1 MSHDL
6 LWLLICKQLV
16 EKQTYNNKN
25 VFIAVTY
32 VQGLYRI
39 FLFLFQL
46 AHLDTRTVRLFD
58 QPPSTVR
65 KQRVTNY
72 YYYYLKIKNPA
83 FLLPV

>member
-6 LWLLICKQLV
+6 QWLLICKQLV

-46 AHLDTRTVRLFD
+46 AHEQFD
-58 QPPSTVR
+58 
-65 KQRVTNY
+65 
-72 YYYYLKIKNPA
+72 YLINRRPQSENKE
-83 FLLPV
+83 